1 MTFKTNRGIY
11 TELFSRQDI
20 ANLLSALEPANVRS
34 GFDHGWIEA
43 LCRVGI
49 ACGIRYDAPV
59 PPPSPRQLNGA
70 P

>member
-11 TELFSRQDI
+11 TELFTRQDLVNI
-20 ANLLSALEPANVRS
+20 LSALEPANVRT

-43 LCRVGI
+43 LCRVGL

-59 PPPSPRQLNGA
+59 PPQAPRQLDGA

>member
-11 TELFSRQDI
+11 TELFTRQDLVNI
-20 ANLLSALEPANVRS
+20 LSALEPANVRS

-49 ACGIRYDAPV
+49 ALSLIHISEPTRPY
-59 PPPSPRQLNGA
+59 
-70 P
+70 

>member
-1 MTFKTNRGIY
+1 MTFKMESGTY
-11 TELFSRQDI
+11 TELFTRQDI
-20 ANLLSALEPANVRS
+20 QNLLRSLEPVNVRT

-43 LCRVGI
+43 LCRLGI

-59 PPPSPRQLNGA
+59 PPPAPRELGGA

>member
-1 MTFKTNRGIY
+1 MTFERNRGLT
-11 TELFSRQDI
+11 TELFTRQDLVNI
-20 ANLLSALEPANVRS
+20 LRALEPANVRT

-43 LCRVGI
+43 LCRVGL

-59 PPPSPRQLNGA
+59 PPPAPRQLDGA

>member
-11 TELFSRQDI
+11 TELFTRQDLVNI
-20 ANLLSALEPANVRS
+20 LSALEPANVRT
-34 GFDHGWIEA
+34 GFDRGWIEA
-43 LCRVGI
+43 LCRVGL

-59 PPPSPRQLNGA
+59 PPAAPRQLDGA

>member
-1 MTFKTNRGIY
+1 MTFERNRGLT
-11 TELFSRQDI
+11 TELFTRQDLVNI
-20 ANLLSALEPANVRS
+20 LRALEPANVRT

-43 LCRVGI
+43 LCRVGL

-59 PPPSPRQLNGA
+59 PPPAPRELGGA

>member
-1 MTFKTNRGIY
+1 MTFKMESGTY
-11 TELFSRQDI
+11 TELFTRQDI
-20 ANLLSALEPANVRS
+20 QNLLRSLEPVNVRT

-43 LCRVGI
+43 LCRLGI

-59 PPPSPRQLNGA
+59 PPPAPRMLDGA